1 LPASTSFRIVL
12 TEDNHTTGYN
22 MQEITPDDTPV
33 VRMVGIT
40 KRFPG
45 VLANDNVNL
54 TLHRGEVLALL
65 GENGAGKST
74 LMNMLVGLYR
84 PDHGEIYI
92 KGKLAEINSPQDSMA
107 LGIGMIHQEFML
119 VGNMTVAEN
128 IILGMKDLPFVPP
141 MAEIKKNITE
151 LSKRYGLQVYPDKIV
166 HDLSVGEQQR
176 VEILKLL
183 YRGAEILILDEP
195 TAVLTPGEAR
205 DLNEIIK
212 KMLQEGK
219 SAIFITH
226 KMDEVM
232 EFSHT
237 VQVLRRGKSV
247 NVCPTSTIDR
257 IQDLA
262 NMMVG
267 RDILF
272 SLDRGPYKPTE
283 VMLEARNLVMECI
296 AGGGKRILDDV
307 SFTLRGG
314 EILGIAGV
322 AGNGQQQLTE
332 ALTGLMLVNSGQVL
346 IHGKDY
352 TNKTPLQIIKGG
364 VSHIPADRGRMGV
377 VGDMS
382 VGDNLSMKKYRTKEL
397 SDHSIIKRSWVR
409 LFADR
414 LIETFTIKT
423 PSQDTSV
430 KFLSGGNIQKT
441 ILAREIDSCGGIL
454 IAVYPSRGLDVGATE
469 AVRQNLIKQRDMGNA
484 VFLVSEELEELL
496 MVADRVAVMFEGRI
510 MDSMDVKDAKTE
522 ELGMLMAGVERRD
535 I

>member
-1 LPASTSFRIVL
+1 
-12 TEDNHTTGYN
+12 
-22 MQEITPDDTPV
+22 MQEITPSDTPV

-84 PDHGEIYI
+84 PDNGEIYVH
-92 KGKLAEINSPQDSMA
+92 GKLAEINSPQDSMA

-119 VGNMTVAEN
+119 VGNMSVAEN
-128 IILGMKDLPFVPP
+128 IILGMKGLPLVPP
-141 MAEIKKNITE
+141 LAEIKKNITD

-212 KMLQEGK
+212 KMLTEGK

-247 NVCPTSTIDR
+247 NVCPTSSIKR

-272 SLDRGPYKPTE
+272 SLDRGPYNPGE
-283 VMLEARNLVMECI
+283 VMLEARNLVMDSI
-296 AGGGKRILDDV
+296 AGGKRVLDDV
-307 SFTLRGG
+307 SFSLRAG

-322 AGNGQQQLTE
+322 AGNGQQNLTE
-332 ALTGLMLVNSGQVL
+332 ALTGLMMVNSGQVF
-346 IHGKDY
+346 IKGKDY
-352 TNKTPLQIIKGG
+352 TNKSPLQIIKSG

-397 SDHSIIKRSWVR
+397 SNHSIIKRGLVR

-469 AVRQNLIKQRDMGNA
+469 AVRQNIIKQRDSGNA

-496 MVADRVAVMFEGRI
+496 MVADKIAVMFEGRI
-510 MDSMDVKDAKTE
+510 MDIMDVKDAKTE

>member
-1 LPASTSFRIVL
+1 
-12 TEDNHTTGYN
+12 
-22 MQEITPDDTPV
+22 
-33 VRMVGIT
+33 MVNIT
-40 KRFPG
+40 KHFPG
-45 VLANDNVNL
+45 VLANDSVDL

-84 PDHGEIYI
+84 PDSGEIYV

-141 MAEIKKNITE
+141 MADIKAKITE
-151 LSKRYGLQVYPDKIV
+151 LSKRYGLQVYPDKVIQ
-166 HDLSVGEQQR
+166 DLSVGEQQR

-183 YRGAEILILDEP
+183 YRGADILILDEP

-205 DLNEIIK
+205 DLNEILK
-212 KMLQEGK
+212 KMLAEGK

-247 NVCPTSTIDR
+247 SSCPTNTIKR
-257 IQDLA
+257 VQDLA

-272 SLDRGPYKPTE
+272 SLDRGPYKPTD
-283 VMLEARNLVMECI
+283 VMVEARDITVLPIKEEESLYWTKSLLHPC
-296 AGGGKRILDDV
+296 
-307 SFTLRGG
+307 G
-314 EILGIAGV
+314 EIFELPVLPKRA
-322 AGNGQQQLTE
+322 ATLTE
-332 ALTGLMLVNSGQVL
+332 ALTGLLRVDSGTIL
-346 IHGKDY
+346 LNGKDM
-352 TNKTPLQIIKGG
+352 TNKTPLQVIKSG

-382 VGDNLSMKKYRTKEL
+382 VGDNLSMKKYRTQEL
-397 SDHSIIKRSWVR
+397 SSHSVINKSWVR
-409 LFADR
+409 KFADH
-414 LIETFTIKT
+414 LIDVFTIKT

-454 IAVYPSRGLDVGATE
+454 IAVYHPVAWTRATE
-469 AVRQNLIKQRDMGNA
+469 AVRQNLIKQRDKGNA
-484 VFLVSEELEELL
+484 VLLVSEELEELL
-496 MVADRVAVMFEGRI
+496 MVADKIAVMFEGRI
-510 MDSMDVKDAKTE
+510 MDIVDADKASTE
-522 ELGMLMAGVERRD
+522 RLGMLMAGVERED
-535 I
+535 V

>member
-1 LPASTSFRIVL
+1 
-12 TEDNHTTGYN
+12 
-22 MQEITPDDTPV
+22 MQEITPSDTPV

-84 PDHGEIYI
+84 PDNGEIYVH
-92 KGKLAEINSPQDSMA
+92 GKLAEINSPQDSMA

-119 VGNMTVAEN
+119 VGNMSVAEN
-128 IILGMKDLPFVPP
+128 IILGMKGLPFVPP
-141 MAEIKKNITE
+141 IAEIKANITE

-212 KMLQEGK
+212 KMLTEGK

-247 NVCPTSTIDR
+247 NVCPTSSIKR

-267 RDILF
+267 KDILF
-272 SLDRGPYKPTE
+272 SLERGPYNPGE
-283 VMLEARNLVMECI
+283 VMLEAKNLVMNSI
-296 AGGGKRILDDV
+296 AGGKRVLDDI
-307 SFTLRGG
+307 SFSLRAG

-322 AGNGQQQLTE
+322 AGNGQENLTE
-332 ALTGLMLVNSGQVL
+332 ALTGLMMVNSGQVF
-346 IHGKDY
+346 IKGKDY
-352 TNKTPLQIIKGG
+352 TNKSPLQIIKSG

-397 SDHSIIKRSWVR
+397 SRHSIINRGLVR

-469 AVRQNLIKQRDMGNA
+469 AVRQNIIKQRDSGNA

-496 MVADRVAVMFEGRI
+496 MVADKIAVMFEGRI
-510 MDSMDVKDAKTE
+510 MDIMDVKDAKTE

>member
-1 LPASTSFRIVL
+1 
-12 TEDNHTTGYN
+12 
-22 MQEITPDDTPV
+22 
-33 VRMVGIT
+33 MVGIT

-84 PDHGEIYI
+84 PDAGDIYVH
-92 KGKLAEINSPQDSMA
+92 GKLAEINSPQDSMA

-119 VGNMTVAEN
+119 VGNMSVAEN
-128 IILGMKDLPFVPP
+128 IILGMKGLALVPP
-141 MAEIKKNITE
+141 LAEIKKNITD

-205 DLNEIIK
+205 DLNEILK
-212 KMLQEGK
+212 KMLAEGK

-247 NVCPTSTIDR
+247 NVCPTSSIKR

-272 SLDRGPYKPTE
+272 SLDRGPYEPKE
-283 VMLEARNLVMECI
+283 VMLEARNLVMHSVT
-296 AGGGKRILDDV
+296 GGKRVLDDV

-322 AGNGQQQLTE
+322 AGNGQQYLTE
-332 ALTGLMLVNSGQVL
+332 ALTGLMMVNSGQVF
-346 IHGKDY
+346 IKGKDY
-352 TNKTPLQIIKGG
+352 TNKSPLQIINSG

-469 AVRQNLIKQRDMGNA
+469 AVRQNIIKQRDMGNA

-496 MVADRVAVMFEGRI
+496 MVADRIAVMFEGRI
-510 MDSMDVKDAKTE
+510 MDIMDVKDAKTE

>member
-1 LPASTSFRIVL
+1 M
-12 TEDNHTTGYN
+12 H
-22 MQEITPDDTPV
+22 EINSSDTPV

-84 PDHGEIYI
+84 PDNGEIYVH
-92 KGKLAEINSPQDSMA
+92 GKLAEINSPQDSMA

-128 IILGMKDLPFVPP
+128 IILGMKGLPLVPP
-141 MAEIKKNITE
+141 IAEINKNITE

-212 KMLQEGK
+212 KMLAEGK

-247 NVCPTSTIDR
+247 NVCPTSSINR

-272 SLDRGPYKPTE
+272 SLDRGPYNPGE
-283 VMLEARNLVMECI
+283 VMLEAKNLVMNSI
-296 AGGGKRILDDV
+296 KGGKRILDDV
-307 SFTLRGG
+307 SFSLRGG

-322 AGNGQQQLTE
+322 AGNGQQNLTE
-332 ALTGLMLVNSGQVL
+332 ALTGLMMVNSGQVF
-346 IHGKDY
+346 IKGKDY
-352 TNKTPLQIIKGG
+352 TNKSPLQIIKSG

-397 SDHSIIKRSWVR
+397 SNHSIIKRSWVR
-409 LFADR
+409 LFADK
-414 LIETFTIKT
+414 LIENFIIKT

-469 AVRQNLIKQRDMGNA
+469 AVRQNIIKQRDMGNA

-496 MVADRVAVMFEGRI
+496 MVADKIAVMFEGRI
-510 MDSMDVKDAKTE
+510 MDIMDVKDAKTE

>member
-1 LPASTSFRIVL
+1 M
-12 TEDNHTTGYN
+12 H
-22 MQEITPDDTPV
+22 EITPTDTPV

-84 PDHGEIYI
+84 PDNGEIYVH
-92 KGKLAEINSPQDSMA
+92 GELAQINSPQDSMA

-119 VGNMTVAEN
+119 VGNMSVAEN
-128 IILGMKDLPFVPP
+128 IILGMKGLPFVPP
-141 MAEIKKNITE
+141 IAEIKKNITE

-205 DLNEIIK
+205 DLNEILK

-247 NVCPTSTIDR
+247 NVCPTSSIKR

-272 SLDRGPYKPTE
+272 SLDRGPYNPGE
-283 VMLEARNLVMECI
+283 VMLEAKGLVMNSL
-296 AGGGKRILDDV
+296 AGGKRVLDDV
-307 SFTLRGG
+307 SFSLRGG

-332 ALTGLMLVNSGQVL
+332 ALTGLMMVNEGQVF
-346 IHGKDY
+346 IKGKDC
-352 TNKTPLQIIKGG
+352 TNKTPLQIIRSG

-397 SDHSIIKRSWVR
+397 SDHSVIKRSWVR

-414 LIETFTIKT
+414 LIETFVIKT

-469 AVRQNLIKQRDMGNA
+469 AVRQNIIKQRDMGNA

-496 MVADRVAVMFEGRI
+496 MVADKVAVMFEGRI
-510 MDSMDVKDAKTE
+510 MDMMDVKDAKTE
-522 ELGMLMAGVERRD
+522 ELGMLMAGVERRN

>member
-1 LPASTSFRIVL
+1 
-12 TEDNHTTGYN
+12 
-22 MQEITPDDTPV
+22 MQEITPSDTPV

-84 PDHGEIYI
+84 PDNGEIYVH
-92 KGKLAEINSPQDSMA
+92 GKLAEINSPQDSMA

-119 VGNMTVAEN
+119 VGNMSVAEN
-128 IILGMKDLPFVPP
+128 IILGMKGLPLVPP
-141 MAEIKKNITE
+141 LAEIKKNITE

-212 KMLQEGK
+212 KMLAEGK

-247 NVCPTSTIDR
+247 NICPTASIKR

-272 SLDRGPYKPTE
+272 SLDRGPYNPGE
-283 VMLEARNLVMECI
+283 VMLEARNLVMNSI
-296 AGGGKRILDDV
+296 AGGKRILDDV
-307 SFTLRGG
+307 SFSLRAG

-322 AGNGQQQLTE
+322 AGNGQQNLTE
-332 ALTGLMLVNSGQVL
+332 ALTGLMMVNSGQVF
-346 IHGKDY
+346 IKGKDY
-352 TNKTPLQIIKGG
+352 TNKSPLQIIKSG

-397 SDHSIIKRSWVR
+397 SNHSIIKRAWVR

-414 LIETFTIKT
+414 LIEAFTITT

-469 AVRQNLIKQRDMGNA
+469 AVRQNIIKQRDSGNA

-496 MVADRVAVMFEGRI
+496 MVADKIAVMFEGRI
-510 MDSMDVKDAKTE
+510 MDIMDVKDAKTE